1 MYNEKLNAPKGVGV
15 GSLFSG
21 LIREIIPV
29 SKSTIKNLNKVMDNN
44 SMKLIGKTLQKEA
57 TNMAVNDTL
66 NYLNQKKIKKSKR
79 KQLKKVAKNILSLS
93 NKKKSLSQPKKT
105 RKKKSPIATKRKLK
119 NNRGPKNKKPLFD
132 DDY

>member
-44 SMKLIGKTLQKEA
+44 SMKLIRKTLQKEA

-66 NYLNQKKIKKSKR
+66 NYLNQEKIKKSKR

-93 NKKKSLSQPKKT
+93 KQKKSLSQP
-105 RKKKSPIATKRKLK
+105 KKSPIATKRKLK

>member
-29 SKSTIKNLNKVMDNN
+29 SKSAIKNLNKVLDNS
-44 SMKLIGKTLQKEA
+44 SMKLIGKTLQKET

-79 KQLKKVAKNILSLS
+79 KQLKKVAKNILSS
-93 NKKKSLSQPKKT
+93 SKQKKFIKKT
-105 RKKKSPIATKRKLK
+105 HQLQQKE
-119 NNRGPKNKKPLFD
+119 N
-132 DDY
+132 

>member
-29 SKSTIKNLNKVMDNN
+29 SKSAIKNLNKVLDNS
-44 SMKLIGKTLQKEA
+44 SMKLIGKTLQKET
-57 TNMAVNDTL
+57 TNMTVNDTL

-79 KQLKKVAKNILSLS
+79 KQLKKLPKIFYHHL
-93 NKKKSLSQPKKT
+93 NKKKFIKKLT
-105 RKKKSPIATKRKLK
+105 NCNKKKF
-119 NNRGPKNKKPLFD
+119 KK
-132 DDY
+132 